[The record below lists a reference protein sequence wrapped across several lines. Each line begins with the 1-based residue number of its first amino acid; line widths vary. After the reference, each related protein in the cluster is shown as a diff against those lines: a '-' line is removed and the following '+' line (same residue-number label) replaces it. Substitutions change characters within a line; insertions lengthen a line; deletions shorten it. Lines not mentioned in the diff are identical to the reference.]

1 MVRKE
6 NIMAVTGDKVG
17 KELLDALGLN
27 VKNVH
32 DLQVLFSVGRI
43 AELRI
48 YSYVEDD
55 DVDKLKAV
63 LTKYKLVEVD

>member
-1 MVRKE
+1 M
-6 NIMAVTGDKVG
+6 
-17 KELLDALGLN
+17 
-27 VKNVH
+27 H